1 MLNVDLLD
9 TLYNSL
15 TPDKQKVLL
24 ERLFKRSRQ
33 TMAYFRRTKDISLS
47 KLEILA
53 DFYHMPLDYFRENS
67 SFKLNNVIGAQNN
80 VGNVHINSNLVKEN
94 EMLREQLAQEKKTT
108 TAKEETIA
116 SKNEV
121 IASKEREIEVYRSQ
135 IEFLTKQLNN
145 LQG

>member
-15 TPDKQKVLL
+15 TPDKQKILL

-33 TMAYFRRTKDISLS
+33 TMAYFRRTKDISMS

-67 SFKLNNVIGAQNN
+67 SFKANNVVGTHNN
-80 VGNVHINSNLVKEN
+80 VGNFNVNTNLLTEN
-94 EMLREQLAQEKKTT
+94 EMLRGQLKQLDKTVA
-108 TAKEETIA
+108 AKEETIA

-121 IASKEREIEVYRSQ
+121 ITSKNMEIEAYKSQIRFLTEELSKYRS
-135 IEFLTKQLNN
+135 
-145 LQG
+145 